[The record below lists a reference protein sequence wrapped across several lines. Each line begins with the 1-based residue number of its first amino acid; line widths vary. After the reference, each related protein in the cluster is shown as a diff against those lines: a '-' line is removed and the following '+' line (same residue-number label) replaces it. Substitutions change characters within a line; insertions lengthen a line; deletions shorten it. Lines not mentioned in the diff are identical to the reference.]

1 MIWKSTLDN
10 FMLKKNTS
18 KLLKIKINYH
28 LTQIYK
34 GKNNNLANKIFNI
47 FFKKNLPIL
56 PNKNE
61 TKWTQEDIILI
72 TYANTFVDDKK
83 VPLKN
88 LFFFLSKYIKGII
101 NSIHIL
107 PFFPYSSDDGFA
119 VIDFIKVNESFGSW
133 DDIKRI
139 SKKYKL
145 MTDLVSNHCSS
156 RSLWFEQ
163 FKKNQKPGVNFF
175 IEISP
180 KTNIKKVVRPRTSS
194 LLQEINTISGKKYV
208 WCTFGPDQPDLN
220 YKNPDV
226 LIEMMKI
233 VKHYLDMGTQILRL
247 DAVAFLW
254 KDLKTNCVNLP
265 QTHEIVRLIRTIID
279 HHSNDTYLIT
289 ETNIPNREN
298 LSYFGNRNEAHLV
311 YNFALPPLIL
321 HTLLNN
327 TSQKLK
333 NWLMRMP
340 PAMFGT
346 TYFNFIASHD
356 GIGLR
361 PVENILEKTEINALV
376 QNSKK
381 ANGVI
386 SYRTQ
391 GEKREPYE
399 INISLFDAF
408 KYHIKDGVDN
418 FQIERFICAHTIM
431 LAMEGIPA
439 FYIHSLLATK
449 NDYKKLKH
457 TSLKRSINRHQWQ
470 LPELEKKL
478 NLRSH
483 HKKIFLKLTSLISLR
498 KKQAAFHPNAT
509 QFTLELNE
517 SIFGLWRQSL
527 DREQSI
533 FSVHNISNK
542 TIEFNPSQ
550 LNMIETDQWHDLIS
564 KKIIKNLYKE
574 IKLKPYQSMWLSNK

>member
-1 MIWKSTLDN
+1 
-10 FMLKKNTS
+10 MLKKNTS

-208 WCTFGPDQPDLN
+208 WCTFGPDQPDLT
-220 YKNPDV
+220 
-226 LIEMMKI
+226 LA
-233 VKHYLDMGTQILRL
+233 HYR
-247 DAVAFLW
+247 
-254 KDLKTNCVNLP
+254 
-265 QTHEIVRLIRTIID
+265 IR
-279 HHSNDTYLIT
+279 
-289 ETNIPNREN
+289 P
-298 LSYFGNRNEAHLV
+298 
-311 YNFALPPLIL
+311 
-321 HTLLNN
+321 
-327 TSQKLK
+327 
-333 NWLMRMP
+333 
-340 PAMFGT
+340 
-346 TYFNFIASHD
+346 
-356 GIGLR
+356 
-361 PVENILEKTEINALV
+361 
-376 QNSKK
+376 
-381 ANGVI
+381 
-386 SYRTQ
+386 
-391 GEKREPYE
+391 
-399 INISLFDAF
+399 
-408 KYHIKDGVDN
+408 
-418 FQIERFICAHTIM
+418 
-431 LAMEGIPA
+431 
-439 FYIHSLLATK
+439 
-449 NDYKKLKH
+449 
-457 TSLKRSINRHQWQ
+457 
-470 LPELEKKL
+470 
-478 NLRSH
+478 
-483 HKKIFLKLTSLISLR
+483 
-498 KKQAAFHPNAT
+498 
-509 QFTLELNE
+509 
-517 SIFGLWRQSL
+517 
-527 DREQSI
+527 
-533 FSVHNISNK
+533 
-542 TIEFNPSQ
+542 
-550 LNMIETDQWHDLIS
+550 
-564 KKIIKNLYKE
+564 
-574 IKLKPYQSMWLSNK
+574 